1 MNAFEE
7 LTDDNQCV
15 SYRHKYVT
23 SGVQHLKQYT
33 VIEELRV
40 IEKICSYFR
49 KRKIYLSPKGT
60 PMEKKLCRND

>member
-23 SGVQHLKQYT
+23 SGVQHLK
-33 VIEELRV
+33 
-40 IEKICSYFR
+40 
-49 KRKIYLSPKGT
+49 
-60 PMEKKLCRND
+60 